1 MVTNI
6 LTYLD
11 DKAVRFPEKTAIAD
25 DKHALTFSQ
34 WLQQAMSIGTCI
46 AEVSIKAM
54 RKPVLVFVDRKIETL
69 VGFMG
74 VVESGNFYV
83 PIDCKM
89 PYERVKLIS
98 NVCQPI
104 AAITITEKD
113 NATLDQI
120 GFEGFRFNY
129 TETIT
134 KEKNTKLL
142 SEIRSQII
150 DLDPVYSIFT
160 SGSTGVPKGV
170 LISHRGMMDFSDF
183 LVERFGLSENDNLG
197 NQAPFY
203 FDCSVKDIGICL
215 RAGATLNIIP
225 RKCFSFPK
233 LLISFL
239 NERKVSC
246 LFWATSAV
254 ILVANTGILDEQKPL
269 YLKHVSFGGEAMPAK
284 QLNNWRNNLP
294 DVQYIN
300 VYGPTE
306 VTVDCSY
313 YVVDREF
320 VDGEYIPIG
329 GNIPNKQ
336 ILVLKDDDTE
346 AAYGEVGE
354 MCVRGTGVALGYYNN
369 REKTDSVFVQNPLN
383 PLFNDIIYR
392 TGDLG
397 RWNERGELEFVS
409 RKDFQ
414 VKHKGNRIE
423 LGEIEVAVNAIEN
436 VTNAACIFDQ
446 PNDKLV
452 LYYTTTDNKPIDIIN
467 LVKERI
473 PVYMF
478 PEVVNHLIQMPY
490 NLNGKIDRIELK
502 RLYDEFNKD

>member
-1 MVTNI
+1 MTTNI
-6 LTYLD
+6 LSYLD
-11 DKAVRFPEKTAIAD
+11 DKAKRFPNKTGIAD
-25 DKHALTFSQ
+25 DKRSLTFGEWQ
-34 WLQQAMSIGTCI
+34 QQAMSIGTCL
-46 AEVSIKAM
+46 AKATEKTM

-89 PYERVKLIS
+89 PFERVKLIS
-98 NVCQPI
+98 DVCQPI
-104 AAITITEKD
+104 AAITISVKD
-113 NATLDQI
+113 NTILDQI
-120 GFEGFRFNY
+120 EFDGLRFSY
-129 TETIT
+129 SEAIT
-134 KEKNTKLL
+134 KEKDDVLL
-142 SEIRSQII
+142 ADIRREII

-170 LISHRGMMDFSDF
+170 LISHRGLMDFADF
-183 LVERFGLSENDNLG
+183 LVERFNITEEDVVA

-215 RAGATLNIIP
+215 RSGATLNIIP
-225 RKCFSFPK
+225 RKCFAFPK
-233 LLISFL
+233 LLVDFL
-239 NERKVSC
+239 NERKVTC

-254 ILVANTGILDEQKPL
+254 ILVANTGILDEKKPL
-269 YLKHVSFGGEAMPAK
+269 YLKCVSFGGEAMPAK
-284 QLNNWRNNLP
+284 QLNVWRKNLP
-294 DVQYIN
+294 KVQYIN

-306 VTVDCSY
+306 VTVDCTY

-320 VDGEYIPIG
+320 KDGEYIPIG
-329 GNIPNKQ
+329 NNIPNKQ
-336 ILVLKDDDTE
+336 VLLLKDDNTE
-346 AAYGEVGE
+346 AAVGEVGE
-354 MCVRGTGVALGYYNN
+354 MCVRGTGVALGYYGN
-369 REKTDSVFVQNPLN
+369 RSKTEEVFVQNPLN

-423 LGEIEVAVNAIEN
+423 LGEIEVAVNAIER
-436 VTNAACIFDQ
+436 VTNAVCIFDHK
-446 PNDKLV
+446 NDKLV
-452 LYYTTTDNKPIDIIN
+452 LYYTTIDGQPMDIIN

-478 PEVVNHLIQMPY
+478 PEVVNHLAQMPY

-502 RLYDEFNKD
+502 KMYDSPLS